1 MLMDASVKWEVW
13 QVRSDGVKTLLV
25 DTVSRKNAMEL
36 ADNYAYSEDKAA
48 KAEGRDVFCRYFVC
62 RATTTRNQAVEVP
75 EPEGRRAGDLNE
87 VMNII
92 DKGTY
97 RSRGYDFLDSELV
110 EEIAKAI
117 VDSDLWRNR

>member
-1 MLMDASVKWEVW
+1 MLIDPSEKWEVW
-13 QVRSDGVKTLLV
+13 QVRSDGVTTLLV
-25 DTVSRKNAMEL
+25 ETVSKKNAMEL

-62 RATTTRNQAVEVP
+62 RATTTRNQSVEVP
-75 EPEGRRAGDLNE
+75 EPEGRRVGDFNA
-87 VMNII
+87 VMDLI

-97 RSRGYDFLDSELV
+97 RSRGYDFLDARLV
-110 EEIAKAI
+110 EEIARVI